1 MVRPVEDHREIV
13 QVTVGLQL
21 IQLINVVRWVLGVP
35 CGTHCVAPTLS
46 FPVHSLKRG
55 LLCLQDEVNQIVTT
69 NIRLKQVTQPG
80 NCLYVALIHLKSNL
94 GRDEINLGKRIEYK
108 NVGSGSL
115 GTRGAYIPG
124 IF

>member
-1 MVRPVEDHREIV
+1 MGAGGSLWHP
-13 QVTVGLQL
+13 L
-21 IQLINVVRWVLGVP
+21 
-35 CGTHCVAPTLS
+35 CGTHPHTGFSPLS

-115 GTRGAYIPG
+115 GTQGAYILG
-124 IF
+124 IS